1 MTPQEFS
8 AVPYPLGPGNDAVS
22 AWVPARTGERWWL
35 HGLLFLLTLF
45 TATIVGAGMQVD
57 FARNVPFDIDHS
69 LRAFE
74 RVWRHPAML
83 FEGLPFSLT
92 LLGILLAHEFGHYFM
107 CLYYK
112 LDASPPYF
120 LPSPFLGTF
129 GAFIRIRTA
138 IYSKRALF
146 DIGVAGPLAGFVMVL
161 PAMAIGVAFSKIIP
175 GIAQQGS
182 LQFGTPAL
190 EWLLEAL
197 IFPGVPAADIYLHPV
212 ARAAWIGV
220 FATALNL
227 LPIGQLDGGHILYAL
242 AGDRHRILSKV
253 FIILLIPLGPFF
265 WWGWLFWAA
274 VLFFL
279 GRRHPVIYDD
289 SDIGRARTRIG
300 WLAMLIFVLC
310 FTLAPFT
317 PGGL

>member
-74 RVWRHPAML
+74 RVWRHPTLL

-107 CLYYK
+107 CLYYR

-138 IYSKRALF
+138 IYSKRALVRYW
-146 DIGVAGPLAGFVMVL
+146 GGGAAGRIRDGAAGY
-161 PAMAIGVAFSKIIP
+161 G
-175 GIAQQGS
+175 
-182 LQFGTPAL
+182 
-190 EWLLEAL
+190 
-197 IFPGVPAADIYLHPV
+197 H
-212 ARAAWIGV
+212 RAGV
-220 FATALNL
+220 FQNHPGHCAA
-227 LPIGQLDGGHILYAL
+227 GQPAIRHSGARMA
-242 AGDRHRILSKV
+242 AGE
-253 FIILLIPLGPFF
+253 
-265 WWGWLFWAA
+265 
-274 VLFFL
+274 
-279 GRRHPVIYDD
+279 
-289 SDIGRARTRIG
+289 T
-300 WLAMLIFVLC
+300 
-310 FTLAPFT
+310 
-317 PGGL
+317 